1 MSSKETRFSYV
12 YKSLKCRITEGLL
25 LPGSRLPSS
34 RVLKDEYQVSL
45 FTINKVLAALRKEG
59 LIELEPR
66 RAARVC
72 RLENERTFSAS
83 VEAILSQ
90 KDFLLQLYQTMELVL
105 PPLLTFAS
113 HGCKLEAMPH
123 YRQVMKVKKN
133 GDRAGGWRPVSG
145 FLCDVLRN
153 GGGELPVDL
162 YTALELQGRLGFF
175 VDKQEAYTGYS
186 LKKYFSQSDVF
197 IRILNVSDNRKKYFE
212 LCRLYQA
219 LHAEI
224 RTGLDQLAHTLPSLP
239 LQTET
244 TFSWNPNRGREYRYM
259 HIVQDLE
266 IKIGTGIYPV
276 GSYLPHEAEL
286 AQLYQV
292 SVSTVRSALAIL
304 EQRTFTKTLNV
315 KGTIVQTPNLDAL
328 SPFTDKSTRQA
339 AIRYLR
345 ALQFS
350 SLIMEPIS
358 YYAADLLQPADFIQL
373 ERRFAVPQSILLN
386 DIIETMMQRIG
397 LPPLLVIMTEARR
410 MTDWGYFLAFYKNK
424 RQTIAELNEKS
435 LLAYQ
440 YLCKDDKKAFA
451 HAVASCYHDILDS
464 VRKQLATY
472 FHLAEADSILT
483 PPFLFT

>member
-45 FTINKVLAALRKEG
+45 FTINKVLAALREEG

-153 GGGELPVDL
+153 GGGDPPVDL

-276 GSYLPHEAEL
+276 GSYLPHEAGPVVPGIRFYG
-286 AQLYQV
+286 AQRFGYTGAEDLYQNIKCKRNN
-292 SVSTVRSALAIL
+292 RSD
-304 EQRTFTKTLNV
+304 TK
-315 KGTIVQTPNLDAL
+315 
-328 SPFTDKSTRQA
+328 S
-339 AIRYLR
+339 
-345 ALQFS
+345 
-350 SLIMEPIS
+350 
-358 YYAADLLQPADFIQL
+358 
-373 ERRFAVPQSILLN
+373 
-386 DIIETMMQRIG
+386 
-397 LPPLLVIMTEARR
+397 
-410 MTDWGYFLAFYKNK
+410 
-424 RQTIAELNEKS
+424 
-435 LLAYQ
+435 
-440 YLCKDDKKAFA
+440 
-451 HAVASCYHDILDS
+451 
-464 VRKQLATY
+464 
-472 FHLAEADSILT
+472 
-483 PPFLFT
+483 